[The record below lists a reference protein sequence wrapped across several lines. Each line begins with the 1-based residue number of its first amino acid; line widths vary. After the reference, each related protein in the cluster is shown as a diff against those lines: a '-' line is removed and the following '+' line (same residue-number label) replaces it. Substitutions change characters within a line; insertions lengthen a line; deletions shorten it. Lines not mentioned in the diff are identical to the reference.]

1 MIETYIEQMDDKWR
15 DAYISLVE
23 TIDANLPGG
32 FEKTDQYNMLNYVVP
47 LSTYPPGYH
56 CTPNT
61 PLPFLA
67 VAAQK
72 RHLAIYHMGIY
83 ADPQLLT
90 WFEKEYAERVP
101 TKLNMGKSCIRFSS
115 TKHIPFDLI
124 AELVQKMTPE
134 RWVQLYEQNVKR

>member
-1 MIETYIEQMDDKWR
+1 MIETYIEQMEDKWR

-23 TIDANLPGG
+23 TVDANLPEG

-67 VAAQK
+67 IAAQK

-83 ADPQLLT
+83 ADPQLLA
-90 WFEKEYAERVP
+90 WFEKEYAKRVP
-101 TKLNMGKSCIRFSS
+101 TKLNMGKSCIRFTS